1 MMSWLAP
8 TLREYR
14 RPWLRSDLLA
24 GVTAGAVVIPQAM
37 AYATIAELPV
47 QYGLYTCMVP
57 MVVYA
62 AIGGSRAM
70 SVSTTSTI
78 AVLTASTM
86 TAADTAANSDD
97 AITAL
102 GTLTFLVG
110 VLLLLGR
117 ILRVGAIV
125 ENISLATMTGLKTG
139 VGLTVAATQLPKLL
153 GVPADPDASGFFSIM
168 RDALSQLSST
178 DGATLALSIGSI
190 AVLLGAPK
198 VVPAVPG
205 PLAVVVLGIVLV
217 AYADL
222 DDHGVAV
229 IDPVPTGIPAPGI
242 PSLDDVGGLFPGA
255 TAIAVMAFLETVSVA
270 RGIRARGEPQ
280 IDSNRELLANGLAA
294 TAGAFFHTLPPAG
307 GFSQSAVNLGAGAR
321 SQVSGL
327 VTAVLAV
334 LAALFLAP
342 LLDDLPQATLGSM
355 VLVATMSLVS
365 PTEFARLWRIDPME
379 FWVAASTAVVG
390 LTRGLLVAVLVGV
403 LATLYLVLRELNR
416 PHVTTVKDGDP
427 LVLRF
432 DTGLYT
438 ANLRANLNVVRTLI
452 ESGRPGTVVL
462 DLSRL
467 SILTVAALDEF
478 GGLDAELAAAGIT
491 VRWVCLTPRARRMA
505 AGTSW
510 WREVVAQDRSDPN
523 SPEDD

>member
-8 TLREYR
+8 TLHEYR
-14 RPWLRSDLLA
+14 RPWLRADVLA

-62 AIGGSRAM
+62 LLGGSRAM

-86 TAADTAANSDD
+86 TAAGIAAGSDD

-102 GTLTFLVG
+102 GTLTLMVG
-110 VLLLLGR
+110 ALLLVARL
-117 ILRVGAIV
+117 LRLGAIV
-125 ENISLATMTGLKTG
+125 ENISPATMTGIKAG
-139 VGLTVAATQLPKLL
+139 VGLTVAATQLPKLF
-153 GVPADPDASGFFSIM
+153 GVSGDPDASGFFSIM
-168 RDALSQLSST
+168 RGVASHLSQT
-178 DGATLALSIGSI
+178 DGTTLALSLASI
-190 AVLLGAPK
+190 AVLLG
-198 VVPAVPG
+198 VPRIVPSIPG
-205 PLAVVVLGIVLV
+205 PLVVVVLGIGLV
-217 AYADL
+217 AFANL
-222 DDHGVAV
+222 DHHGVAV
-229 IDPVPTGIPAPGI
+229 IDPVPTGIPAPDI

-255 TAIAVMAFLETVSVA
+255 LAIAVMAFLETVSVA
-270 RGIRARGEPQ
+270 RGIRERGEPQ

-307 GFSQSAVNLGAGAR
+307 GFSQSAVSLRAGAR

-327 VTAVLAV
+327 VTAALAV

-342 LLDDLPQATLGSM
+342 VLDDLPQATLGSM
-355 VLVATMSLVS
+355 VLVATLGLVS
-365 PTEFARLWRIDPME
+365 PAEFARLWRIDPME
-379 FWVAASTAVVG
+379 FWVAIGTAVVG

-403 LATLYLVLRELNR
+403 VATLYLVLRELNL
-416 PHVTTVKDGDP
+416 PHVTTVKQGDP

-438 ANLRANLNVVRTLI
+438 ANIRANLDAVRAI
-452 ESGRPGTVVL
+452 VDSGRHDTVIF
-462 DLSRL
+462 DLSRIT
-467 SILTVAALDEF
+467 ILTVAVLDEF
-478 GGLDAELAAAGIT
+478 RELDAELTTTGTT
-491 VRWVCLTPRARRMA
+491 VRWAALTPRARTMA
-505 AGTSW
+505 EGTSW
-510 WREVVAQDRSDPN
+510 WQSVLAQGRSDEN
-523 SPEDD
+523 SPEDA